1 MEFKSILKPQGSVTM
16 GLATGILVYAIYDR
30 SLPDAATMGATKAY
44 DVNIE
49 QGRKKAGYTAAASL
63 AAVTLL
69 TKDVNVFILGGMVL
83 IALDIHAR
91 HANVTNPAT
100 GSLVQPEDSQPV
112 SGGGAYGGTGAP
124 LSAVS

>member
-1 MEFKSILKPQGSVTM
+1 MAFTSILKPQGSVTM
-16 GLATGILVYAIYDR
+16 GIATGILVYAIYDR
-30 SLPDAATMGATKAY
+30 SLPDAATMGATKPY

-49 QGRKKAGYTAAASL
+49 QGRQKAGYTAAAAL

-91 HANVTNPAT
+91 TANAT
-100 GSLVQPEDSQPV
+100 APDTGKLVAPQESTPV
-112 SGGGAYGGTGAP
+112 GGKVQLT
-124 LSAVS
+124 AVA